1 MGKLFV
7 LGDIHGAY
15 RALRQ
20 CLERSGFDY
29 ANDHLIFLGDVC
41 DGWPETREA
50 IDELM
55 RISHLT
61 CLLGNHDAMSLP
73 WMKRGELQTS
83 WLNQGGEATLL
94 SYRGGVPSSHIDFL
108 ERAMPYYVLG
118 DRCFVHA
125 GFDPDR
131 PLSSQDVETLS
142 WDRNLARRAMEAYHT
157 QATGNLTPFRETY
170 IGHTPIPFGRPVLG
184 GGVWLMD
191 TGAGWS
197 GVLSLM
203 NVETKEIFLS
213 DEVPGLYPG
222 VDGRGGRIMSNE

>member
-1 MGKLFV
+1 MAKLFV

-20 CLERSGFDY
+20 CLDRSGFDY
-29 ANDHLIFLGDVC
+29 AADHLIFLGDVC

-55 RISHLT
+55 RIRHLT
-61 CLLGNHDAMSLP
+61 CLLGNHDQLSLP
-73 WMKRGELQTS
+73 WMKDRKQIQSS
-83 WLNQGGEATLL
+83 WINQGGEATIQ
-94 SYRGGVPSSHIDFL
+94 SYKDGVPPSHVSFL
-108 ERAMPYYVLG
+108 ESALPYFVLD

-131 PLSSQDVETLS
+131 PINFQGVETLI
-142 WDRNLARRAMEAYHT
+142 WDRNLARRALEAYHS
-157 QATGNLTPFRETY
+157 QATGRLTTYQETY
-170 IGHTPIPFGRPVLG
+170 VGHTPITFGKPVVG

-197 GVLSLM
+197 GVLSM
-203 NVETKEIFLS
+203 MDVVTKEVFLS
-213 DEVPGLYPG
+213 DPVPSLYPG
-222 VDGRGGRIMSNE
+222 VQGRGQR